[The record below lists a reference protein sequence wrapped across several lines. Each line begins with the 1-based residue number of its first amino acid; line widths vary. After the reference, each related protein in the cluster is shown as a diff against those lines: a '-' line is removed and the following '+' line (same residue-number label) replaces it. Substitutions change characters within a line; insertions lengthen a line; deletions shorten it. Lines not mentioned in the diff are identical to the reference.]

1 MFGSKFRGYDK
12 VTAIIEQGD
21 DGWLVGQLKEFPAVI
36 HLAET
41 LEELEKNLLSG
52 LQFYLEVQADLT
64 TQEYE
69 GRTYTQESLVA

>member
-1 MFGSKFRGYDK
+1 MT

-36 HLAET
+36 DQGKT
-41 LEELEKNLLSG
+41 LEELKKNLLSG

-64 TQEYE
+64 IQEYE